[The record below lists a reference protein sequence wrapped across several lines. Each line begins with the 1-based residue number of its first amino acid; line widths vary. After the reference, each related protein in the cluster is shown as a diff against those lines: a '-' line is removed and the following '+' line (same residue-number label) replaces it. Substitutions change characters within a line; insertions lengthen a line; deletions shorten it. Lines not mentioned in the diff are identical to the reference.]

1 MMYSGSGFSKCSGSN
16 RIRIRPQLFLFYFFT
31 LENCKKIP
39 YNQSKR
45 KLHSAL
51 LYVVHSLSIK
61 EFFIQFICFSN
72 VYLNLD
78 PKHIIP
84 DPDPDPEKFPDQTG
98 SGSRAGFTTLH
109 LIQIVQN
116 YSPVPYTVHTV
127 T

>member
-1 MMYSGSGFSKCSGSN
+1 MF
-16 RIRIRPQLFLFYFFT
+16 RIQPDPDPTPIIK

-61 EFFIQFICFSN
+61 EFFILFICFSN
-72 VYLNLD
+72 VYLDLD